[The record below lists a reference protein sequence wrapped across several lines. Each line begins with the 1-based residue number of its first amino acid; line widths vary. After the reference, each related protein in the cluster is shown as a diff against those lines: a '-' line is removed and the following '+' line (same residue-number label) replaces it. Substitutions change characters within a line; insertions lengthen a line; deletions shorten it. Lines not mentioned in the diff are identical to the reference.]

1 MELVVLILV
10 VLAITALIV
19 VAVRRGTAV
28 PPAPTFDAPVPTFRV
43 VALGVSGAG
52 KTTYLASMFHELNYS
67 TRRRSFYLDVD
78 PEDRVRLNSI
88 YAKVS
93 DPEASW
99 PRGTGVAEM
108 KEYQFR
114 CIGSNEDRSH
124 KRTVLQLTYLDF
136 AGGLLEGNDEPTG
149 AAFTNLITAING
161 ASALLIL
168 IDGSRVRQVLQGD
181 PRGRAYFERTLRATV
196 GFAQNAT
203 CPIHFVITK
212 WDLIQNMAAMQTIDE
227 GGRLRT
233 VSNVLFQYE
242 HLAAL
247 LRDPARQQ
255 VVRLIPVSSVGPDF
269 VAMDANGMPAKRTDG
284 TISPTNVDA
293 PLAAVVPDL
302 FRQVESTLDAST
314 RHTLAQEVRSKLRI
328 GSFLPGLAGLV
339 ALPVGIVVKTAL
351 STALTPF
358 VAESVYTLFVDWV
371 AGVQESAA
379 QRAPA
384 PHGQAEQ
391 EIAIIR
397 AIRGRVMADFT
408 RSVYRLED
416 RYPTSL
422 LSG

>member
-1 MELVVLILV
+1 MELI
-10 VLAITALIV
+10 VLALIP
-19 VAVRRGTAV
+19 VAVIVWVMKARARRAT

-52 KTTYLASMFHELNYS
+52 KTTYLASMFHELNFP
-67 TRRRSFYLDVD
+67 TARRSFYLDVE
-78 PEDRVRLNSI
+78 PEDRIRLNGV

-99 PRGTGVAEM
+99 PRATGVGEM
-108 KEYQFR
+108 KEYRFR
-114 CIGSNEDRSH
+114 CIGSDEDRSH
-124 KRTVLQLTYLDF
+124 KRTVLNLTYLDF
-136 AGGLLEGNDEPTG
+136 AGGLLEGHNEPTG
-149 AAFTNLITAING
+149 EAFTGLIAAIG
-161 ASALLIL
+161 SASALLVL
-168 IDGSRVRQVLQGD
+168 IDGGRVRQVLIGD

-212 WDLIQNMAAMQTIDE
+212 WDLIQSMGAMRNLDE

-233 VSNVLFQYE
+233 VGNVLFQYE

-247 LRDPARQQ
+247 LHDPARQQ
-255 VVRLIPVSSVGPDF
+255 IVRLIPVSSVGPDF
-269 VAMDANGMPAKRTDG
+269 VALDADGMPVKRANG

-302 FRQVESTLDAST
+302 FRQVESKLDAQT
-314 RHTLAQEVRSKLRI
+314 RSTLAKEVRSRLAR
-328 GSFLPGLAGLV
+328 GSFLPGLTGLV
-339 ALPVGIVVKTAL
+339 ALPVGAVVKTAL

-358 VAESVYTLFVDWV
+358 VADTVYTLFLDWV
-371 AGVQESAA
+371 AGVQQAAA
-379 QRAPA
+379 QRGPA
-384 PHGQAEQ
+384 PGAGAEQ
-391 EIAIIR
+391 EIAIVR

-422 LSG
+422 LTR